1 MTEYQKKTPLI
12 AVLAFADMGYGIIAC
27 NTQNKPA
34 DDKQGK
40 VDLTSLPAADQKLIK
55 QGNCFLIYQ
64 AYVNVAH
71 PCYYFH
77 DGSVWRLKQAIAI
90 MGELQLD
97 QKFTEEELTNIA
109 AF

>member
-1 MTEYQKKTPLI
+1 MNRISKKTPLI

-55 QGNCFLIYQ
+55 QGNCFFKLPSLCMY
-64 AYVNVAH
+64 
-71 PCYYFH
+71 
-77 DGSVWRLKQAIAI
+77 
-90 MGELQLD
+90 
-97 QKFTEEELTNIA
+97 T
-109 AF
+109 